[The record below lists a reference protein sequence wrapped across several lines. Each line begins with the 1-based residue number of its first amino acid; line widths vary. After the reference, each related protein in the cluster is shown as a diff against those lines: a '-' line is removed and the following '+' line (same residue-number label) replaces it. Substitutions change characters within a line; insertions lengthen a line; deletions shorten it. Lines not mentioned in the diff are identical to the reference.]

1 MNTQFRIGL
10 GYDVHQFDENRK
22 LVLGGIE
29 IPFEKG
35 LLGHSDADVL
45 LHAICDAM
53 LGALSLGDIG
63 KHFPNTDPAYKDA
76 DSKELLRRVNELIAA
91 NGYVINNIDSTVIL
105 ERPKLINHVPKMR
118 KVIAD
123 ILKIG
128 LEQISIKA
136 TTNEG
141 MGFIGKGEGCAAH
154 AVVLLI
160 KKEN

>member
-1 MNTQFRIGL
+1 LNTQFRIGL